1 MRWNFFVYILWS
13 YPFESGNDISS
24 ILLESIVVTT
34 APTQGENWAFAVTT
48 PATSP
53 RQVFFPPYMH
63 WIITVTLTCVQ
74 DMFLYHPD
82 ENVARDWML
91 ALQQAT
97 SDKYI
102 GLAFCVCVHILLCT
116 SKEG

>member
-1 MRWNFFVYILWS
+1 VRWNFFVYILWS

-53 RQVFFPPYMH
+53 RQVFFFPLYALDNHRHINLRTGYVSLSPRRKRCSGLDVG
-63 WIITVTLTCVQ
+63 VT
-74 DMFLYHPD
+74 
-82 ENVARDWML
+82 A
-91 ALQQAT
+91 
-97 SDKYI
+97 SDL
-102 GLAFCVCVHILLCT
+102 G
-116 SKEG
+116 